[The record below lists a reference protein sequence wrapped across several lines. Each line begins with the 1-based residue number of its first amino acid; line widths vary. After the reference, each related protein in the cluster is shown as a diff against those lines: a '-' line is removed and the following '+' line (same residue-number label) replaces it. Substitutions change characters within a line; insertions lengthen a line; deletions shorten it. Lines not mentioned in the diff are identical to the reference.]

1 MEIQLQPEAHISVRT
16 ATVAD
21 AVALR
26 NLVKQY
32 YEFDQIPCVPEE
44 IESGLAVLLN
54 DSSLGQAW
62 LILHDLQP
70 VGYVIFTYGF
80 DIEFG
85 GRLAT
90 ITDLY
95 LEPAHRR
102 KGIGGKVLQ
111 QLEAFCGSI
120 GLRGL
125 ELQVET
131 DNAEARSLY
140 KTFGFVPA
148 DRIPM
153 SKRIQT
159 T

>member
-1 MEIQLQPEAHISVRT
+1 MEIQLQSGETVSFRT
-16 ATVAD
+16 ATIAD
-21 AVALR
+21 VEALL

-32 YEFDQIPCVPEE
+32 YEFDQIPYVPAE
-44 IESGLAVLLN
+44 IESGLRALLS
-54 DSSLGQAW
+54 DGSLGQAW
-62 LILHDLQP
+62 LVLHGTHP
-70 VGYVIFTYGF
+70 VGYIIFTYGF

-95 LEPAHRR
+95 LEPSHRR
-102 KGIGGKVLQ
+102 QGLGGKILDHV
-111 QLEAFCGSI
+111 EAFCRSI

-131 DNAEARSLY
+131 DNAEARALY
-140 KTFGFVPA
+140 DKFGFQPA

-153 SKRIQT
+153 SKRIKLL
-159 T
+159 

>member
-1 MEIQLQPEAHISVRT
+1 MEIQLQSGQNISFRT

-21 AVALR
+21 VEALQ

-32 YEFDQIPCVPEE
+32 YEFDQIPYVPDE
-44 IESGLAVLLN
+44 IESGLRTLLS
-54 DSSLGQAW
+54 DGSLGQAW
-62 LILHDLQP
+62 LVLQGTQP

-95 LEPAHRR
+95 LDPGHRR
-102 KGIGGKVLQ
+102 QDLGGKVLQ
-111 QLEAFCGSI
+111 RVETFCRSI

-125 ELQVET
+125 ELQVES
-131 DNAEARSLY
+131 DNSEARALY
-140 KTFGFVPA
+140 KKFGFQPA
-148 DRIPM
+148 DRVPM
-153 SKRIQT
+153 SKRIKPL
-159 T
+159 

>member
-1 MEIQLQPEAHISVRT
+1 VEIQLESAENVNFRT
-16 ATVAD
+16 ATIAD
-21 AVALR
+21 VEVLR

-32 YEFDQIPCVPEE
+32 YEFDQIPYAPAE
-44 IESGLAVLLN
+44 IESGLQVLLT
-54 DSSLGQAW
+54 DGSLGQAW
-62 LILHDLQP
+62 LVLNGTTP

-80 DIEFG
+80 DVEFG

-95 LEPAHRR
+95 LEPGHRGR
-102 KGIGGKVLQ
+102 GIGGKVLQ
-111 QLEAFCGSI
+111 HVEAFCRSL

-131 DNAEARSLY
+131 DNAEARALY
-140 KTFGFVPA
+140 KKFGFQPA

-153 SKRIQT
+153 SKRIKPL
-159 T
+159 